1 MHSPLHIGRKNLSML
16 ARPCMVVLLAFTA
29 VGLLATLAINLSF
42 LSPVSQIVKSFSFSD
57 IYYNVLTESAQPDTS
72 RVITIVD
79 ITDLPDR
86 REIADVLVKVAD
98 MKPKVMGVDIIFEGR
113 KPDSLSD
120 NRLTTIAQGDS
131 NIVFSYRLSDY
142 ANDSVGYRNDVHSF
156 FREVIPINEGFT
168 NFERQFYGG
177 IKRKTS
183 LELRCRGEER
193 TSFAGNI
200 ATLFSDGK
208 LTRRREKELNINFT
222 PTVFRIIHPDSINH
236 NRELIEGHVVLI
248 GAVNELAD
256 THYTPLGQIAGVEL
270 QAYAIQ
276 TLLEHSEVRHLNI
289 WITALL
295 SFVLVLI
302 TYFYRKGYINWAK
315 SRKPQMLG
323 FFLSS
328 TFAVGIVLF
337 IWTAI
342 LVGFTFLLFCSTGI
356 SVDLGWALAAIPFL
370 GGAYEFFGITIRNFS
385 T

>member
-1 MHSPLHIGRKNLSML
+1 MSML

-156 FREVIPINEGFT
+156 LREV
-168 NFERQFYGG
+168 
-177 IKRKTS
+177 
-183 LELRCRGEER
+183 
-193 TSFAGNI
+193 
-200 ATLFSDGK
+200 
-208 LTRRREKELNINFT
+208 
-222 PTVFRIIHPDSINH
+222 IHPDSINH

-323 FFLSS
+323 FLLSS